1 MAREGKDDS
10 IDKPS
15 RNKMV
20 LDLLQTPLD
29 STHLALVSAPP
40 PAHAWLA
47 RCTMCKPEVWSHVNL
62 GHPAAAEAVQHA
74 S

>member
-40 PAHAWLA
+40 PRSCMAS
-47 RCTMCKPEVWSHVNL
+47 TMHDV
-62 GHPAAAEAVQHA
+62 
-74 S
+74 